1 MNSTLKRKYGGTS
14 ADGQPPLKRSDGLG
28 TGSNFSDLYLN
39 RSSPSGSDLMP
50 GIRSPP
56 SVSLCQDKTHLK
68 QTVDQHAGSAP
79 ELSAPHVD
87 VATSP
92 PPSPSTVASQK
103 APMIPQELPEMGLEK
118 KMLNPEFL
126 GGDALRRTGPVSRQE
141 PLGMPWLSELGLAG
155 SN

>member
-50 GIRSPP
+50 GNDS
-56 SVSLCQDKTHLK
+56 SHDKTHLK